1 MQLQLTSYY
10 LLSFIIYYPL
20 SHLLSFIIQILPL
33 KTNFFLPRE
42 YQEEAFKCLKTS
54 RRIPRGSRVEIF
66 SKDCRR
72 NLNRVNV
79 HRLTSINLLNFI
91 APNKPRI
98 FDYPLYCY
106 ILIIYFHSNL
116 FLRKRKRSFKK
127 ALRRTR
133 KRSETKSDKP
143 SSALDFA
150 KVPQVF
156 RGETRRR
163 WLPGRTGG
171 CEPCLISN
179 YDSRAVWK
187 AQWR

>member
-1 MQLQLTSYY
+1 MQLQLTSTIYY
-10 LLSFIIYYPL
+10 LYKY
-20 SHLLSFIIQILPL
+20 L
-33 KTNFFLPRE
+33 KTIFFSRKYRE
-42 YQEEAFKCLKTS
+42 ETLKCLKIS
-54 RRIPRGSRVEIF
+54 RRSTRGPRVEIF

-72 NLNRVNV
+72 IFNRVDV
-79 HRLTSINLLNFI
+79 HRLTSINLLKFI
-91 APNKPRI
+91 PPNKPRI
-98 FDYPLYCY
+98 FYYPLYCH
-106 ILIIYFHSNL
+106 ILIRYFHSNL
-116 FLRKRKRSFKK
+116 SLRNRKRSFKK
-127 ALRRTR
+127 ALKRTR
-133 KRSETKSDKP
+133 KRPETKSNKP

>member
-1 MQLQLTSYY
+1 MQLQLTFYY

-20 SHLLSFIIQILPL
+20 SIVIYYINTSV
-33 KTNFFLPRE
+33 KNEFLFTRE
-42 YQEEAFKCLKTS
+42 YRKETLKYLKIS
-54 RRIPRGSRVEIF
+54 RKIPRGPRVEIF

-72 NLNRVNV
+72 IFNRVRV
-79 HRLTSINLLNFI
+79 HRLIPINFLKFI
-91 APNKPRI
+91 PPNKPRI
-98 FDYPLYCY
+98 FYYPLYCY
-106 ILIIYFHSNL
+106 ILIRYFHSNL
-116 FLRKRKRSFKK
+116 SLRKRKKSFKITLK
-127 ALRRTR
+127 RTR
-133 KRSETKSDKP
+133 KRPETKSNKP

>member
-10 LLSFIIYYPL
+10 LLSLIIYYPL
-20 SHLLSFIIQILPL
+20 SIVIYYINTSV
-33 KTNFFLPRE
+33 KKEFL
-42 YQEEAFKCLKTS
+42 FTKG
-54 RRIPRGSRVEIF
+54 I
-66 SKDCRR
+66 SKR
-72 NLNRVNV
+72 NLEMLKNIEKNSQRTTSWNILQRLSKNFQPRTHV
-79 HRLTSINLLNFI
+79 HRLIPINFLKFI
-91 APNKPRI
+91 PPNKPRI
-98 FDYPLYCY
+98 FYYPLYCY
-106 ILIIYFHSNL
+106 ILIRYFHSNL
-116 FLRKRKRSFKK
+116 SLRKRKKCFKITLK
-127 ALRRTR
+127 RTR
-133 KRSETKSDKP
+133 KRPETKSNKP